1 MNIEPAVNFIF
12 VGPSK
17 TASTWVFDILR
28 SHPEVFVPAA
38 KDIYFFDRY
47 YEKGLAWYESFFP
60 VTNKVLIRGELS
72 HDYFS
77 NTKAIQ
83 RIYAYNPNMKLIC
96 CLRNPFDRAYSSF
109 QHRQRLGLA
118 KASFAEDILHAQEV
132 ENEGLYNTHLS
143 NIFSLFRRD
152 DVLILDFDDLT
163 VSPKLFAQQIYQ
175 FLQVDSNFEPSS
187 LNTKVNQAR
196 DSRSVLLSRLIK
208 LVAVLVR
215 NLGFANLV
223 GRIKHSKFVNRLIY
237 KQAEKKQ
244 HGVVVAYPSNL
255 INRYNDELRNLS
267 HLLGRSYAKWEHK

>member
-1 MNIEPAVNFIF
+1 MNTKPSVDFIF

-47 YEKGLAWYESFFP
+47 YDKGVAWYESFFP
-60 VTNKVLIRGELS
+60 ASNRALVRGELS

-77 NTKAIQ
+77 DATAIQ
-83 RIYAYNPNMKLIC
+83 RIYAYNPEIKLIC

-118 KASFAEDILHAQEV
+118 KGSFAEDILYAPEV

-143 NIFSLFRRD
+143 NIFSVFQSEA
-152 DVLILDFDDLT
+152 VLILDFDDLT
-163 VSPKLFAQQIYQ
+163 ASPKLFAQQIYQ
-175 FLQVDSNFEPSS
+175 FLQVDSNFEASS

-196 DSRSVLLSRLIK
+196 DSRSVVLSRLIK
-208 LVAVLVR
+208 IVAVVIR

-223 GRIKHSKFVNRLIY
+223 GRVKHSAFVNSLIY

-244 HGVVVAYPSNL
+244 HKDVVAYPTDFVD
-255 INRYNDELRNLS
+255 RYNKELHKLS
-267 HLLGRSYAKWEHK
+267 HLLGRSYAKWEK